1 MIWGMTLEPGKLY
14 TEVMGDE
21 VHLSMASLESRKD
34 FAAEE
39 KTEATCHIIMKTEKS
54 EYLLCTLA
62 NGVIYQ
68 QSLDLKLMPREKVT
82 FSVQGTNVVYLTGY
96 STSYPELDDHFEEE
110 SETGDWEPYD
120 TGELPLNS
128 STEENVALKEDE
140 QIPPIIKDESEDI
153 IEEMGDDGVQ
163 EQQQE
168 EPVLELD
175 LQTDMPELSQENT
188 EQTKDEDESDQ
199 HEHEMIFS
207 IAELEANVKEEP
219 EDSVTIIPSDAEERL
234 QEQGETSQDDQMLP
248 QQEDQVQQLQEQQA
262 LQTQLQQQQRQLQ
275 HLPPD
280 QQQQHQQQQ
289 LHPHNQYLP
298 NVQQSMQDTIQS
310 IPHQQR
316 AALPINQRMQ
326 RFAQQRARA
335 RGRPVGSRLQT
346 SQRQRVRYIPQTG
359 HQQSFQQSQPSG
371 NFSQMQNV
379 QSTQHMPVGY
389 QGTTVGNVASRG
401 QVSVNPGMQGQAVL
415 NQPGT
420 SRQSVQGPSTSRNGE
435 QTVQIQMVGAQPT
448 SVPTSHNQAPPG
460 NVGSCPQYEPGG
472 SQPNGP
478 RAQKQAGSGDSWLQY
493 KTELGKQTVQ
503 VRTQKQTG
511 KEICRF
517 CGKKFVHASN
527 AKRHERI
534 HTGFKPYVCKFCN
547 RSFNQSHSLTQHE
560 RLHTGHKPYP
570 CEFCGVRF
578 IRLSE
583 KRSHE
588 KKCSFHAVS

>member
-420 SRQSVQGPSTSRNGE
+420 SRQSVQGPSTSRDFAVNIRETVGNRVNRRSTGE
-435 QTVQIQMVGAQPT
+435 
-448 SVPTSHNQAPPG
+448 
-460 NVGSCPQYEPGG
+460 
-472 SQPNGP
+472 
-478 RAQKQAGSGDSWLQY
+478 SGKHRDC
-493 KTELGKQTVQ
+493 KT
-503 VRTQKQTG
+503 
-511 KEICRF
+511 
-517 CGKKFVHASN
+517 CGKMFINPAVRR
-527 AKRHERI
+527 RHEKI
-534 HTGFKPYVCKFCN
+534 HLGTKPFQCIYCSKSFGRNDNCN
-547 RSFNQSHSLTQHE
+547 MHI
-560 RLHTGHKPYP
+560 K
-570 CEFCGVRF
+570 
-578 IRLSE
+578 
-583 KRSHE
+583 SHE
-588 KKCSFHAVS
+588 KPMSFQCLKCKALFVNSDLLKEHVAVCVSRQFHQT

>member
-420 SRQSVQGPSTSRNGE
+420 SRQSVQGPSTSNEGGILRRCL
-435 QTVQIQMVGAQPT
+435 QQRPIQKT
-448 SVPTSHNQAPPG
+448 SSTR
-460 NVGSCPQYEPGG
+460 GG
-472 SQPNGP
+472 TNKRTCKFCNKVFSQ
-478 RAQKQAGSGDSWLQY
+478 SG
-493 KTELGKQTVQ
+493 V
-503 VRTQKQTG
+503 
-511 KEICRF
+511 C
-517 CGKKFVHASN
+517 
-527 AKRHERI
+527 KRHERI
-534 HTGFKPYVCKFCN
+534 HIGIKQYKCFMCSKRFTRADHCRMHERTHNSRPDQDVLAECSFCDACFTN
-547 RSFNQSHSLTQHE
+547 PATLALHLQNSHS
-560 RLHTGHKPYP
+560 
-570 CEFCGVRF
+570 
-578 IRLSE
+578 
-583 KRSHE
+583 
-588 KKCSFHAVS
+588 AVVEET

>member
-420 SRQSVQGPSTSRNGE
+420 SRQSVQGPSTSS
-435 QTVQIQMVGAQPT
+435 VVGGIYLKRLGRPGRRDIRKTCLYCQKPFPT
-448 SVPTSHNQAPPG
+448 GWQ
-460 NVGSCPQYEPGG
+460 C
-472 SQPNGP
+472 
-478 RAQKQAGSGDSWLQY
+478 
-493 KTELGKQTVQ
+493 
-503 VRTQKQTG
+503 
-511 KEICRF
+511 
-517 CGKKFVHASN
+517 
-527 AKRHERI
+527 KRHERI
-534 HTGFKPYVCKFCN
+534 HTGVKPFACRFCN
-547 RSFNQSHSLTQHE
+547 MAFRYAERRREHE
-560 RLHTGHKPYP
+560 RVHQLDSNKKETCKI
-570 CEFCGVRF
+570 CGESF
-578 IRLSE
+578 IWLSNSS
-583 KRSHE
+583 RANHISHC
-588 KKCSFHAVS
+588 KKKWKLL

>member
-420 SRQSVQGPSTSRNGE
+420 SRQSVQGPSTSSPNR
-435 QTVQIQMVGAQPT
+435 
-448 SVPTSHNQAPPG
+448 SVTG
-460 NVGSCPQYEPGG
+460 VTKDG
-472 SQPNGP
+472 
-478 RAQKQAGSGDSWLQY
+478 
-493 KTELGKQTVQ
+493 KTGLYQ
-503 VRTQKQTG
+503 
-511 KEICRF
+511 CRF
-517 CGKKFVHASN
+517 CEKSFVRRSMIVQHEIVHMQARPHQCSTCGMRFN
-527 AKRHERI
+527 YKHVLVRHQSCHSIVAGYSCQRCQKTFKRKDKLKAHDI
-534 HTGFKPYVCKFCN
+534 VCQRRFSKMLIN
-547 RSFNQSHSLTQHE
+547 RSQNS
-560 RLHTGHKPYP
+560 
-570 CEFCGVRF
+570 
-578 IRLSE
+578 
-583 KRSHE
+583 
-588 KKCSFHAVS
+588 

>member
-420 SRQSVQGPSTSRNGE
+420 SRQSVQGPSTSSQHKSLVPHPVSPMASLG
-435 QTVQIQMVGAQPT
+435 TV
-448 SVPTSHNQAPPG
+448 
-460 NVGSCPQYEPGG
+460 
-472 SQPNGP
+472 
-478 RAQKQAGSGDSWLQY
+478 D
-493 KTELGKQTVQ
+493 LGTD
-503 VRTQKQTG
+503 RLR
-511 KEICRF
+511 CRF
-517 CGKKFVHASN
+517 CQKKFKTSWNCRQHQL
-527 AKRHERI
+527 I
-534 HTGFKPYVCKFCN
+534 HTGAKPFVCRYCQKPFRQ
-547 RSFNQSHSLTQHE
+547 RSHLTKHE
-560 RLHTGHKPYP
+560 NLHTGYKPHP
-570 CEFCGVRF
+570 CQYCGLRF
-578 IRLSE
+578 KRKEE
-583 KRSHE
+583 KCTHE
-588 KKCSFHAVS
+588 AGCQFKVQTLLKFHR

>member
-460 NVGSCPQYEPGG
+460 
-472 SQPNGP
+472 
-478 RAQKQAGSGDSWLQY
+478 SGDSWLQY

>member
-420 SRQSVQGPSTSRNGE
+420 SRQSVQGPSTSRKPELPSLQMGGIRRLGHPRENP
-435 QTVQIQMVGAQPT
+435 QIPT
-448 SVPTSHNQAPPG
+448 DEHR
-460 NVGSCPQYEPGG
+460 CY
-472 SQPNGP
+472 
-478 RAQKQAGSGDSWLQY
+478 WC
-493 KTELGKQTVQ
+493 GKQFTSAWN
-503 VRTQKQTG
+503 
-511 KEICRF
+511 C
-517 CGKKFVHASN
+517 
-527 AKRHERI
+527 KRHQLI
-534 HTGFKPYVCKFCN
+534 HTGQKPFTCKFCR
-547 RSFNQSHSLTQHE
+547 RSFNQKVSLRKHE
-560 RLHTGHKPYP
+560 RLHSRNKLNSLGVHPTVPAGHNYGESTP
-570 CEFCGVRF
+570 ENASDS
-578 IRLSE
+578 I
-583 KRSHE
+583 
-588 KKCSFHAVS
+588 

>member
-420 SRQSVQGPSTSRNGE
+420 SRQSVQGPSTSR
-435 QTVQIQMVGAQPT
+435 VGDGSSQYRP
-448 SVPTSHNQAPPG
+448 
-460 NVGSCPQYEPGG
+460 VGSHLQDPKVP
-472 SQPNGP
+472 SKNQP
-478 RAQKQAGSGDSWLQY
+478 
-493 KTELGKQTVQ
+493 
-503 VRTQKQTG
+503 G
-511 KEICRF
+511 KEICRI
-517 CGKKFVHASN
+517 CGKIFAYERN
-527 AKRHERI
+527 RKRHERI
-534 HTGFKPYVCKFCN
+534 HTGQKPFVCRFCH
-547 RSFNQSHSLTQHE
+547 RSFNRCHVLREHE
-560 RLHTGHKPYP
+560 RLHTGHKPYA
-570 CEFCGVRF
+570 CDFCGVRLV
-578 IRLSE
+578 RLAAKKAHE
-583 KRSHE
+583 KR
-588 KKCSFHAVS
+588 CTFHTAVDQLPL

>member
-420 SRQSVQGPSTSRNGE
+420 SRQSVQGPSTSR
-435 QTVQIQMVGAQPT
+435 
-448 SVPTSHNQAPPG
+448 
-460 NVGSCPQYEPGG
+460 
-472 SQPNGP
+472 
-478 RAQKQAGSGDSWLQY
+478 SGDSWLQY

>member
-420 SRQSVQGPSTSRNGE
+420 SRQSVQGPSTSRPYEALKRG
-435 QTVQIQMVGAQPT
+435 PK
-448 SVPTSHNQAPPG
+448 PG
-460 NVGSCPQYEPGG
+460 RRKVETPEDRQC
-472 SQPNGP
+472 
-478 RAQKQAGSGDSWLQY
+478 KH
-493 KTELGKQTVQ
+493 
-503 VRTQKQTG
+503 
-511 KEICRF
+511 
-517 CGKKFVHASN
+517 CGKMYITSAVRR
-527 AKRHERI
+527 RHEMI
-534 HTGFKPYVCKFCN
+534 HLNIKPFHCIYCPKKFNRNDTCKM
-547 RSFNQSHSLTQHE
+547 HI
-560 RLHTGHKPYP
+560 K
-570 CEFCGVRF
+570 
-578 IRLSE
+578 
-583 KRSHE
+583 SHE
-588 KKCSFHAVS
+588 KPMSFQCLKCKGLFVNSELLKEHVANCLLQY